1 MYLLE
6 TTSLEGGPLEI
17 RDCGCLWLGG
27 WSRIDSK
34 GGCMGRSSGSLAF
47 SLFPLYYLNI
57 ILHAQFCYYDIDIIV
72 YIDYK
77 EN

>member
-1 MYLLE
+1 
-6 TTSLEGGPLEI
+6 
-17 RDCGCLWLGG
+17 LGG

-47 SLFPLYYLNI
+47 SI
-57 ILHAQFCYYDIDIIV
+57 ILFEHYTTHIHAQFCYYDIDIDIILVV